1 MATDVY
7 PPDYSTPVGQIRLLL
22 GDDDT
27 PYVFSD
33 DKIKAMLVIYKDSVL
48 LTAAAFFDTIAQN
61 TVLLYKVIKTDDLS
75 VSGGEMSK
83 VFTQRARDLRD
94 EAAENAMEDS
104 FDVVYPWNGKSVL
117 DDTWGTPWGY

>member
-75 VSGGEMSK
+75 VSGGEMYK

>member
-33 DKIKAMLVIYKDSVL
+33 DKIKAMLVIYKNSVQ

-61 TVLLYKVIKTDDLS
+61 TVLLYKIVCTDDLQ
-75 VSGGEMSK
+75 VNGGEMSK

-94 EAAENAMEDS
+94 EAAANDLEDS
-104 FDVVYPWNGKSVL
+104 FDVVYPWDGKSVL